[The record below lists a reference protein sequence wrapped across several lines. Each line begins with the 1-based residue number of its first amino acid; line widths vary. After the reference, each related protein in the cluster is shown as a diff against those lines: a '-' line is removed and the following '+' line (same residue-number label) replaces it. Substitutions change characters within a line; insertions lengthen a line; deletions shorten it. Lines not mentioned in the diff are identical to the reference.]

1 MIDHFVDWFQIF
13 PTWMATFL
21 IAMLPLGELRASI
34 PIAMSVYDLSPWGSF
49 FWSVLGNMTPVVV
62 ILWLLNPVSGFLR
75 KHFKIFDKF
84 FNWLFSWT
92 RKRHTSK
99 FEKWGALALITLV
112 AIPLPVTGG
121 WTGALAAYV
130 FGIPFKKAVPLIL
143 VGVIIAGV
151 IVTAATLGVF
161 SFI

>member
-1 MIDHFVDWFQIF
+1 MIDHFITWFQGF
-13 PTWMATFL
+13 PTWLATCL

-34 PIAMSVYDLSPWGSF
+34 PLAIRVYNLSPLAAF
-49 FWSVLGNMTPVVV
+49 CWSVLGNMIPVLI
-62 ILWLLNPVSGFLR
+62 ILWLLNPISEFLR
-75 KHFKIFDKF
+75 RHLKIFEKLF
-84 FNWLFSWT
+84 SWLFSWT

-99 FEKWGALALITLV
+99 FEKWGALTLITLV

-130 FGIPFKKAVPLIL
+130 FGIPFKKAAPLIL
-143 VGVIIAGV
+143 IGVVIAGV
-151 IVTAATLGVF
+151 IVTAITLGVF